1 MELQQQKS
9 ALFAQF
15 NHHINDKGNLIE
27 QLKEITQKEGYELH
41 PLADNLYSIEFDCK
55 SPEAAIESLKTVNGI
70 TVSVPH
76 KTISLCTSKITQK
89 YLQRKL
95 KVSIESLELANG
107 QAHITFETVEDKQE
121 ALKKIFVD
129 KKLKKLVILDSL
141 TTHLQN
147 DLSTDNSSFS
157 SRSSIE
163 CSPLKVDHQP
173 INGKRRGHLLIENA
187 HDEVI
192 QQQSDQ
198 QNSDEEQGKEEELS
212 LSLENENE
220 QIEDKQEEKQQ
231 DISDNQDCALE
242 PMIQKK
248 RKLEQGFHYLEQGF
262 EYVLLVTLITILA
275 LKLIKG
281 ISY

>member
-15 NHHINDKGNLIE
+15 NNHINDKGNLIE
-27 QLKEITQKEGYELH
+27 QLKMVTQKEGYGLH
-41 PLADNLYSIEFDCK
+41 SLADNFYSIEFNCK
-55 SPEAAIESLKTVNGI
+55 SPEAAIESLKVVNGI

-76 KTISLCTSKITQK
+76 KTISLSTSKITEK

-95 KVSIESLELANG
+95 KVPIESLELAND
-107 QAHITFETVEDKQE
+107 QALITFVTIEDKQE

-141 TTHLQN
+141 TTHIQN

-163 CSPLKVDHQP
+163 CSPLKVNQP
-173 INGKRRGHLLIENA
+173 INGKRRGHLIIENV
-187 HDEVI
+187 HDEII
-192 QQQSDQ
+192 QQQSAKLI
-198 QNSDEEQGKEEELS
+198 SDEEQGKEEELS
-212 LSLENENE
+212 LSLENENK
-220 QIEDKQEEKQQ
+220 QIEDKKKDKQI
-231 DISDNQDCALE
+231 DASENQDSALE
-242 PMIQKK
+242 PQIQKK
-248 RKLEQGFHYLEQGF
+248 RKFEQGFYYLEQGF
-262 EYVLLVTLITILA
+262 EYILLITLISILA
-275 LKLIKG
+275 LKLFKG